1 MEKQNIEM
9 NNCTIKDKK
18 KTNKQTRMAV
28 REKSSS
34 FLTVHQEPMTGE
46 NPDADNSQGHAE
58 GK

>member
-1 MEKQNIEM
+1 M
-9 NNCTIKDKK
+9 NNCTIKEKK